1 MKNIPVIR
9 EIDQS
14 ELLFLDDMLNEA
26 IFIPEGVDKLSRDII
41 KHPDLYKYI
50 KDFGQIGDICLV
62 AELQGKLVGAIWTRI
77 FSENDKGYGFVDKDT
92 PELSMALYEE
102 YRHKGI
108 GKILLKE
115 MIHKLTEQG
124 YRQVSL
130 SVDKQNY
137 AYGFYKRN
145 GFKKHE
151 STDKSVTMIKKL
163 NENNGS
169 A

>member
-1 MKNIPVIR
+1 MTNIPVIR
-9 EIDQS
+9 EIDHS
-14 ELLFLDDMLNEA
+14 ELPFLDDMLYEA
-26 IFIPEGVDKLSRDII
+26 IFIPEGVDKLSKDII

-62 AELQGKLVGAIWTRI
+62 AELHGKLVGAIWTRL

-115 MIHKLTEQG
+115 MIHKLTEQE
-124 YRQVSL
+124 YSQVSL
-130 SVDKQNY
+130 SVDRQNY
-137 AYGFYKRN
+137 ACGFYKRN
-145 GFKKHE
+145 GFKRHK
-151 STDKSVTMIKKL
+151 STDNSVTLIKKL
-163 NENNGS
+163 K
-169 A
+169 